1 MKVYKANIDNMNKV
15 YPTQVPIINYSDILF
30 VYKFREGEIRH
41 HAVND
46 HTLVYVYSGEMT
58 IDNEGNTTKLYAGDC
73 VFLSRNHKVKISARP
88 YNGIELKSVF
98 LTFTRSFLIR
108 YCHQMDKSLLP
119 SAKDKRMPNVVSL
132 EKDLHIES
140 LFQSLSTFFIAWE
153 KPTKQYME
161 LKETEGIEALLSIN
175 PRFCINLFDFIGP
188 WKISIHDFME
198 HNFTENLTV
207 EEMARFTGRSV
218 ATFKRDF
225 KQMSSRTP
233 QRWITYRRL
242 EEAYRLLSEGKA
254 PNEIYLSLGFKSLSH
269 FSTAFKRQYDK
280 SPNELLNK
288 PC

>member
-1 MKVYKANIDNMNKV
+1 
-15 YPTQVPIINYSDILF
+15 
-30 VYKFREGEIRH
+30 
-41 HAVND
+41 
-46 HTLVYVYSGEMT
+46 
-58 IDNEGNTTKLYAGDC
+58 
-73 VFLSRNHKVKISARP
+73 
-88 YNGIELKSVF
+88 
-98 LTFTRSFLIR
+98 
-108 YCHQMDKSLLP
+108 
-119 SAKDKRMPNVVSL
+119 
-132 EKDLHIES
+132 
-140 LFQSLSTFFIAWE
+140 
-153 KPTKQYME
+153 ME

-175 PRFCINLFDFIGP
+175 PRFCINLFDFVGP

-269 FSTAFKRQYDK
+269 FSTAFKRQYGK

-288 PC
+288 PY